1 VITELDKYLQLTK
14 PRVMML
20 VVFSG
25 ITALMLEGS
34 LIHHPI
40 KFMMIIIG
48 LYLTGGCANSLN
60 QYFEREIDA
69 RMERTRLRRPL
80 PRGIIPPHRALI
92 FSILIGIMGIF
103 LFGFL
108 FNWLTAMLS
117 LATIVFYGFF
127 YTLWLKPKTYFNIV
141 IGGIAGAMAPVGV
154 WAAATGSVSLSPLIL
169 FLIIFFWTPP
179 HFWAL
184 ALFYKDDYRQV
195 GLPMLPVAKGDL
207 QTSKQI
213 FYYSIFLFVVSMLL
227 LAVPKIGWIYMLT
240 ALTLGAIFLIKTFG
254 MMRNQTRKSNIGL
267 FRYSL
272 IYLFILFFSVII
284 DGLL

>member
-1 VITELDKYLQLTK
+1 
-14 PRVMML
+14 
-20 VVFSG
+20 
-25 ITALMLEGS
+25 
-34 LIHHPI
+34 
-40 KFMMIIIG
+40 
-48 LYLTGGCANSLN
+48 
-60 QYFEREIDA
+60 
-69 RMERTRLRRPL
+69 
-80 PRGIIPPHRALI
+80 
-92 FSILIGIMGIF
+92 MGIF

>member
-1 VITELDKYLQLTK
+1 
-14 PRVMML
+14 
-20 VVFSG
+20 
-25 ITALMLEGS
+25 
-34 LIHHPI
+34 
-40 KFMMIIIG
+40 
-48 LYLTGGCANSLN
+48 
-60 QYFEREIDA
+60 
-69 RMERTRLRRPL
+69 
-80 PRGIIPPHRALI
+80 
-92 FSILIGIMGIF
+92 MGIF

-227 LAVPKIGWIYMLT
+227 LAVPKIGWIYMLKI
-240 ALTLGAIFLIKTFG
+240 AD
-254 MMRNQTRKSNIGL
+254 NL
-267 FRYSL
+267 FR
-272 IYLFILFFSVII
+272 SVIQKFTVRCEYAQRHHI
-284 DGLL
+284 DADGIDSRLSAGKQCRAASAERVEHYFTRI